1 MVWIH
6 AENKFYC
13 VLWCMSIS
21 SNSGSSKKIVLMRL
35 HPPKHAKTQLHCI
48 YTENFWRWTL
58 SYLGTIFDCQCYTHT
73 QSSYNN
79 NNNNAR
85 RKVSISFELLII
97 GRWFFFWLVF
107 IFCIL
112 IAIVIVVLYICCYFF
127 SSFSP
132 TYSLLTMLDGQCRT
146 ECCIDSTWATYR
158 GRYPC
163 VDHILARLECFRKLG
178 RVFNDWFKKWYYGK
192 FWKNDPSRQQIDESP
207 FYHPKTKL
215 CPQMNTFP

>member
-97 GRWFFFWLVF
+97 GRWFFFLARVYFLYSDCYCHCCVVYLLLLFF
-107 IFCIL
+107 IFFPHL
-112 IAIVIVVLYICCYFF
+112 F
-127 SSFSP
+127 SSYNVRWSM
-132 TYSLLTMLDGQCRT
+132 SNGMLYWLNL
-146 ECCIDSTWATYR
+146 SN
-158 GRYPC
+158 
-163 VDHILARLECFRKLG
+163 L
-178 RVFNDWFKKWYYGK
+178 
-192 FWKNDPSRQQIDESP
+192 
-207 FYHPKTKL
+207 
-215 CPQMNTFP
+215 